1 MRSVLSNNS
10 YNIVTSL
17 AEKSKSL
24 QLYDTYIQDAQA
36 QGLQD
41 CVQLFQ
47 QLKQQ
52 DDQAVEQ
59 LKQHVQ
65 TLAQQGQ
72 F

>member
-1 MRSVLSNNS
+1 MLSNNS
-10 YNIVTSL
+10 YNIVSAL
-17 AEKSKSL
+17 SEKSKGL
-24 QLYDTYIQDAQA
+24 QLYDKYIQDAQA

-65 TLAQQGQ
+65 MLAQQGQ

>member
-1 MRSVLSNNS
+1 MLNNNS
-10 YNIVTSL
+10 YNIVSEL
-17 AEKSKSL
+17 SEKSKAL
-24 QLYDTYIQDAQA
+24 QLYDTYVQDAQEA
-36 QGLQD
+36 GSEE

-52 DDQAVEQ
+52 DEQAVEQ

-65 TLAQQGQ
+65 MLAQQGR